1 VPLRPEFSRSFTPDP
16 SPGELEQLAACL
28 RDDVVYLAQEIG
40 ERNAANHVALEAAA
54 RFIEQRLRA
63 AGTIPRRQAY
73 DVGGRTFANIEVEL
87 RGVAQPNEIV
97 VLGAHY
103 DSAPGS
109 PGANDNASALAC
121 LMHLAGRLAGRRSA
135 RTLRLVAFANEE
147 PPFTRTRGMGSRVYA
162 RRARREGADIRAMVC
177 LETIGYRDTRKGS
190 QRFSLGGLLLPNQ
203 GDFIALVSNWRYR
216 RLLAPAAAAFS
227 QRSAVDIHGL
237 VLPAH
242 MPGAWSSDHWSFWKE
257 GFPAFMVTDTAPMR
271 YPWYHTPD
279 DTPEKVDYAFL
290 GQVAAG
296 IEGMLE
302 DLLGIEA

>member
-16 SPGELEQLAACL
+16 SPGELELLAARL
-28 RDDVVYLAQEIG
+28 RDDVVYIAQEIG
-40 ERNAANHVALEAAA
+40 ERNAANHAALEAAA

-63 AGTIPRRQAY
+63 AGTTPQRLVY
-73 DVGGRTFANIEVEL
+73 DVDGRTFANIEVEL
-87 RGVAQPNEIV
+87 RGVAKPNEIV

-121 LMHLAGRLAGRRSA
+121 LIHLAGRLAGRRSA
-135 RTLRLVAFANEE
+135 RTLRLVAFTNEE
-147 PPFTRTRGMGSRVYA
+147 PPFTRTRRMGSRVYA
-162 RRARREGADIRAMVC
+162 RRARREGVDIRAMVC

-237 VLPAH
+237 VLPSH

-296 IEGMLE
+296 IEGVLE